1 MELEETPQ
9 RGPKI
14 ENLDEMEAQQQKAA
28 VAKEQKADA
37 PPQAAPSDK
46 EQEVHNANDQI
57 IKVIS
62 NHFLEFRNKV
72 NMMFKP
78 EFGVI
83 DDMIVTWQNRY
94 IPSDPATKGE
104 AAPAAQA
111 QEPKF
116 KEGRMNVVIY
126 LKTVPDEKTG
136 SQGYNSFTIDAKI
149 NFASDPHPATR
160 LASDAVKKKAEGVAA
175 AAAAEEAKKK
185 AASEI
190 L

>member
-1 MELEETPQ
+1 MELEEPEQ
-9 RGPKI
+9 RGPKF
-14 ENLDEMEAQQQKAA
+14 ENLDEVEAQQQKAG
-28 VAKEQKADA
+28 VAKEQKSD
-37 PPQAAPSDK
+37 PPQQAASADK
-46 EQEVHNANDQI
+46 KHEVHNANDQI

-94 IPSDPATKGE
+94 VPSDPAANGDV
-104 AAPAAQA
+104 AAA
-111 QEPKF
+111 QEPRV

-149 NFASDPHPATR
+149 NFASDPHPAMR
-160 LASDAVKKKAEGVAA
+160 LASDVVKKKAEGVAA

-185 AASEI
+185 ATSEI